1 MNIKLFNLFLI
12 TNHIFIGLVYILI
25 GLIGGSIGFG
35 LSILIRLELTLPGFN
50 ITSSLNYN
58 SIITFHGIFMIFFMI
73 MPILIGGFGNLLIP
87 LLLGLNDMIF
97 ARLNALSLW
106 IFLFSLIVVLLSL
119 LIDGGCNSG
128 WTFYVPLSFINYS
141 SIDLLFFSLHLAG
154 ISSLLGSINFI
165 CTILIYNYNFYYYL
179 IYIDLFIWS
188 IFFTSIL
195 LLISLPVLAACIT
208 MIISDRH
215 FNSSFFDPLKG
226 SDLLLFQHLFWFFGQ
241 DFYLW
246 MAVHNCKFMNYYWAI
261 CWNIPLI
268 ANNTRYDPL
277 LKVRIVM
284 SSGFARQLDV
294 ISKNLFSQGTISRKD
309 FHYTFDD
316 RILRDCTP
324 GTYYY
329 LAGLI
334 DGDGY
339 LGRNTIEITMHANE
353 ISLLYRVKSL
363 FNGSVSLKSTNSA
376 RWRLSK
382 GRLNVINIISDKV
395 LTPRKHDQLLENY
408 DIKTSNIVNPKYF
421 DYYIAGFFDAEG
433 YVNLDRNIIRISQK
447 DSKVL
452 NYIRDYLGCGKLYF
466 DKSWNGYILDFGSR
480 KSVLTLTEAI
490 VNKTI
495 VKRPSLISIHKNL
508 K

>member
-1 MNIKLFNLFLI
+1 MYIKLFNLFLI
-12 TNHIFIGLVYILI
+12 TNHIFIGLIYILI

-35 LSILIRLELTLPGFN
+35 LSVLIRLELTLPGFN

-226 SDLLLFQHLFWFFGQ
+226 SDLLLFQHLFWFFG
-241 DFYLW
+241 LLVL
-246 MAVHNCKFMNYYWAI
+246 AVFNGNIIDYYWAI
-261 CWNIPLI
+261 CWKLSLIVIGTHLIKRIPLYVFLI
-268 ANNTRYDPL
+268 NVNSENPYNID
-277 LKVRIVM
+277 
-284 SSGFARQLDV
+284 
-294 ISKNLFSQGTISRKD
+294 TISRKD
-309 FHYTFDD
+309 FHYSFDGS
-316 RILRDCTP
+316 ILRDYTP
-324 GTYYY
+324 NTYYY

-339 LGRNTIEITMHANE
+339 LGKNTIEITLHADE
-353 ISLLYRVKSL
+353 INVLYRIKAL
-363 FNGSVSLKSTNSA
+363 FHGTVSMKTVNSC

-382 GRLNVINIISDKV
+382 NRNEVISKIQDKVITVNKIKQLNDYYGIVASNNTRRLNES
-395 LTPRKHDQLLENY
+395 
-408 DIKTSNIVNPKYF
+408 YF
-421 DYYIAGFFDAEG
+421 DYWMGGFFDAEG
-433 YVNLDRNIIRISQK
+433 YVNVNR
-447 DSKVL
+447 KVL
-452 NYIRDYLGCGKLYF
+452 RVGQKHTDILKIIQSHYNCGKI
-466 DKSWNGYILDFGSR
+466 YIAAKGQTNTYVLDFANR
-480 KSVLTLTEAI
+480 NAVLKITESI
-490 VNKTI
+490 VNRSLI
-495 VKRPSLISIHKNL
+495 KRPKLISVHKAL
-508 K
+508 KGL